1 MFAQILSL
9 FRRSPNQPL
18 IDRLHGEI
26 MAAARQPVL
35 FTDYGAAD
43 TVAGR
48 FEVLCLAAAV
58 AVGRIGALPEPGPAI
73 AQDVTDALFRHLD
86 VALRE
91 IGVGDVSVPKKMKTL
106 AQGYLGRVAAYAGP
120 LEAGDAEALAAA
132 IARNVFGDAGRAQD
146 AQAQRMARYALSWRA
161 ELAGLTVERLLA
173 EPLPQRDARA
183 VS

>member
-1 MFAQILSL
+1 MTQNRQSGFSL
-9 FRRSPNQPL
+9 VEVA
-18 IDRLHGEI
+18 I
-26 MAAARQPVL
+26 AAAIFMALVL
-35 FTDYGAAD
+35 VISSLAVTGTDAQEL
-43 TVAGR
+43 GR
-48 FEVLCLAAAV
+48 
-58 AVGRIGALPEPGPAI
+58 RISKMTEI